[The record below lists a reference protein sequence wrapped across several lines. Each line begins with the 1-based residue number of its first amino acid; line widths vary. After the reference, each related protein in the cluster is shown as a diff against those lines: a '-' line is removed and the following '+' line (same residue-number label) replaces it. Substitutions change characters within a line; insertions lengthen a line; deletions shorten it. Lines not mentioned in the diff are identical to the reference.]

1 MLERHTLGNKIKSVA
16 NSNEVVTI
24 SSGTMSII
32 LGYHTAESALNDDI
46 GRAAFFGLGTLI
58 SAIYTAAGTKAEFHK
73 LKAKSKPKETAGL
86 Q

>member
-1 MLERHTLGNKIKSVA
+1 MLERHNLGNKIKGVA
-16 NSNEVVTI
+16 NSNEVETI
-24 SSGTMSII
+24 SAGAMSLF

-46 GRAAFFGLGTLI
+46 GRAAFFGLATLI
-58 SAIYTAAGTKAEFHK
+58 SAILAAAGTKDEIHK